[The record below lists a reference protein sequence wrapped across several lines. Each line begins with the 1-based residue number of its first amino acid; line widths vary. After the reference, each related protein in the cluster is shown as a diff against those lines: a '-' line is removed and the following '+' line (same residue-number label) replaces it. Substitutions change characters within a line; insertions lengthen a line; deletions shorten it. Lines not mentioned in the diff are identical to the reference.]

1 MAGCVYV
8 VVDPTG
14 FWLGFLISEITAQLS
29 SIGKEDLLMVKKA
42 LGEVLAYAKCFKER
56 VISLLEAYLPY
67 GLSPLKSL

>member
-8 VVDPTG
+8 VADPTG
-14 FWLGFLISEITAQLS
+14 FWLRFLISEITAQLS
-29 SIGKEDLLMVKKA
+29 SIGKEDLLMVK
-42 LGEVLAYAKCFKER
+42 AYAKCFKKR